1 MGMLALDCRKYLRV
15 LMRVTFFTL
24 LTILLDVEF
33 SSAALKAGAR
43 RTFSS
48 DALFTISLGILLYLH
63 FIHCLVCVP
72 LPFSL
77 TCFTV
82 SLLSVLVDMHTH
94 MHAHTLLSSLIVVTK
109 CFFPLVN

>member
-48 DALFTISLGILLYLH
+48 EAPFTISLGILLYLH
-63 FIHCLVCVP
+63 FIHCLVCAPP
-72 LPFSL
+72 LFSYVFYCL
-77 TCFTV
+77 FTV
-82 SLLSVLVDMHTH
+82 CTCG
-94 MHAHTLLSSLIVVTK
+94 HAHTHACTHTIV
-109 CFFPLVN
+109 FPHSGY